1 MRSAERWAGVLVIL
15 LLGGTLAASIGVA
28 NRAPGR
34 LARPLAA
41 IDSNVAGWHAVRD
54 ETLDEHQV
62 SVLKATGY
70 LSRSYAKGDRQLELF
85 VAYYAQQRAGESMH
99 SPKHCLPGSGW
110 EIWKHGTAEF
120 EMSGEPIR
128 INNYGIENSGVRK
141 VMLYWYHSADRV
153 VASEYLGKLL
163 LARDTLVTG
172 RSEGSI
178 VSIILPD
185 TAGAVEEGIAFAQG
199 AIPEI
204 RRCFGR

>member
-1 MRSAERWAGVLVIL
+1 MMVVL
-15 LLGGTLAASIGVA
+15 LLGLTLAASVGVA

-34 LARPLAA
+34 LARPLAQVA
-41 IDSNVAGWHAVRD
+41 ASIAGWSAVRD
-54 ETLDEHQV
+54 EKLDERTV
-62 SVLKATGY
+62 SVLKATEY
-70 LSRSYAKGDRQLELF
+70 LERRYAKGDRQLDLF
-85 VAYYAQQRAGESMH
+85 VAWYAQQRAGESMH

-110 EIWKHGTAEF
+110 EIWRHGTAEF
-120 EMSGEPIR
+120 EMDGATVR

-185 TAGAVEEGIAFAQG
+185 MPGAVEEGITFAKG

-204 RRCFGR
+204 QRCFGR